1 MRLFFDVER
10 LHDYVFMMV
19 LVEYRDDSGTTKLMT
34 TEQNKVKRRKHIILR
49 AQIVD
54 FYNVAQAPSI
64 TPPTVAA
71 SADKR
76 GAEMWKKWPLAIA
89 PLLQ

>member
-1 MRLFFDVER
+1 MRLFFDAER

-34 TEQNKVKRRKHIILR
+34 TEQNKVKRRKHIKLC
-49 AQIVD
+49 AQLVD

-76 GAEMWKKWPLAIA
+76 GAEIWKKWPFAIA

>member
-34 TEQNKVKRRKHIILR
+34 TEQNEVKRRKRIKLR
-49 AQIVD
+49 AQIV
-54 FYNVAQAPSI
+54 I
-64 TPPTVAA
+64 
-71 SADKR
+71 
-76 GAEMWKKWPLAIA
+76 
-89 PLLQ
+89 LLQRCPSTQYYSTDRCSKRR